1 MRVLSINDMVVL
13 LVDGNSLSARFVSQG
28 LSATGLLVDIAL
40 DSRTANQ
47 LFDAG
52 NFDLVILD
60 ASLPRLDGFELCR
73 HFRRQR
79 SEIPILLLCGS
90 NDIPGKM
97 ADLRSLVDDYLLK
110 PFQFG
115 ELLARVHA
123 LLRWQIYPRGRT
135 FKVLDLEVDPF
146 GQTVTRGGKTIS
158 LSATEF
164 AVLAVLIVHKNK
176 VVPRAFIS
184 ASIWGGSFQR
194 RTKLLAVYINY
205 LRRKIDRG
213 FGPPL
218 IVTVAHEGYMLKEP

>member
-1 MRVLSINDMVVL
+1 MVIL
-13 LVDGNSLSARFVSQG
+13 LVDGNSLSAHFVSQG
-28 LSATGLLVDIAL
+28 LSATGLLVDIAG
-40 DSRTANQ
+40 DGWTANQ

-52 NFDLVILD
+52 DFDLVILD
-60 ASLPRLDGFELCR
+60 ASLPRLDGFELCK
-73 HFRRQR
+73 HFRRER
-79 SEIPILLLCGS
+79 NEVPILLLSGV
-90 NDIPGKM
+90 NDTPDKM
-97 ADLRSLVDDYLLK
+97 ADLQSVVDDYLLK

-123 LLRWQIYPRGRT
+123 LLRRRIYPCGGT
-135 FKVLDLEVDPF
+135 YKVLDLEVDPF
-146 GQTVTRGGKTIS
+146 TQTVTRGGKAIP

-164 AVLAVLIVHKNK
+164 AVLALLIVHKNK

-194 RTKLLAVYINY
+194 RAKLLAVYINY
-205 LRRKIDRG
+205 LRRKIDKG